1 MLRCIRAIS
10 IEPGHRLCLAYEDGS
25 AVGGCRIH
33 GGEAM
38 EVLRLDHIG
47 VVVDDLDA
55 AIERCT
61 ELLGLRVTHR
71 EQVPE
76 HGVTLAFLPLG
87 ETTLEL
93 LEYGSG
99 EPPSAI
105 GRFQKAQGHGGTHIA
120 IAVRGLA
127 AHVARLKAQ
136 GVPFLGE
143 APAPGSRGSTI
154 CFFDPAVTNGLL
166 TELVEHPAGS
176 AWG

>member
-1 MLRCIRAIS
+1 
-10 IEPGHRLCLAYEDGS
+10 
-25 AVGGCRIH
+25 
-33 GGEAM
+33 M
-38 EVLRLDHIG
+38 EVQKLDHIG

-55 AIERCT
+55 AIRTCT
-61 ELLGLRVTHR
+61 DLLGLRVTHV
-71 EQVPE
+71 EALPQ
-76 HGVTLAFLPLG
+76 HGVKLAFLPLG

-93 LEYGSG
+93 LEYGRT

-120 IAVRGLA
+120 IAVRGLVE
-127 AHVARLKAQ
+127 HVARLKAR

-176 AWG
+176 PWNA